1 MITRAEQSE
10 CSSMFTILRI
20 HAALEFKPL
29 TFLFSSKKFP
39 FFDLSSWIISRISWR
54 KFSQNLRYVRVFVL
68 LGFVI
73 PATILLAPYARLY

>member
-29 TFLFSSKKFP
+29 TFLFSSEKFP

-54 KFSQNLRYVRVFVL
+54 KFPLRYVRVFVL